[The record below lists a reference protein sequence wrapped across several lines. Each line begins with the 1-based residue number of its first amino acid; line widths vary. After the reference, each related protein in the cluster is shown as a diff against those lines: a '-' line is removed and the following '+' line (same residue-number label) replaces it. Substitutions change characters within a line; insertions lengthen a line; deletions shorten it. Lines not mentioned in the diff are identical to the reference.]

1 MPPTA
6 LRRLRSAPDE
16 RRLDYGHTA
25 SGKTGFMGS
34 MVQPEKIRNRLLT
47 VIAVILVVAALQWS
61 YPVTMPLVVA
71 IFIIAAAWPIK
82 PWLDQK
88 LPSSLSYVGAVLALF
103 LILAGFIAVIYIA
116 IAQVVQTFGQNQEQF
131 RAVYETY
138 ATWARDK
145 GVPTLGGEG
154 GYDRLV
160 AIAQVLFW
168 RIYTMLGYFGFI
180 AVLVIIGLPEV
191 PALARKFRDQL
202 RTGENR
208 ELVDA
213 VEQIA
218 GKFRQYI
225 GTTMLISLITGVASA
240 MWPFAVGLDLALIWG
255 VLNFLLNFIP
265 VIGNIIGIIPPTL
278 YALIQFESWTMPI
291 VVFVG
296 FAVLQITISNFI
308 SPMLQGRGMS
318 MPPAAIIVALLFW
331 GWVWGLIGA
340 LLAVPLTAA
349 LVIVCQHFK
358 STEWIAKLLAR
369 EPLERFSVRRNI
381 AGVGEVVG
389 ALGGREGGASAAGTS
404 WAT

>member
-1 MPPTA
+1 
-6 LRRLRSAPDE
+6 
-16 RRLDYGHTA
+16 
-25 SGKTGFMGS
+25 
-34 MVQPEKIRNRLLT
+34 
-47 VIAVILVVAALQWS
+47 
-61 YPVTMPLVVA
+61 
-71 IFIIAAAWPIK
+71 
-82 PWLDQK
+82 
-88 LPSSLSYVGAVLALF
+88 
-103 LILAGFIAVIYIA
+103 VIYIA
-116 IAQVVQTFGQNQEQF
+116 IAQVARTFGQNQEQF
-131 RAVYETY
+131 RTVYETY
-138 ATWARDK
+138 ATWARDN
-145 GVPTLGGEG
+145 GLPTLGGEG

-160 AIAQVLFW
+160 VIAQVLFW
-168 RIYTMLGYFGFI
+168 RIYAMLGYLGFI

-191 PALARKFRDQL
+191 PALARKFRNQL

-225 GTTMLISLITGVASA
+225 GTTMLTSLITGVASA
-240 MWPFAVGLDLALIWG
+240 VWPFAVGLDLALFWG

-369 EPLERFSVRRNI
+369 EP
-381 AGVGEVVG
+381 
-389 ALGGREGGASAAGTS
+389 
-404 WAT
+404 

>member
-1 MPPTA
+1 
-6 LRRLRSAPDE
+6 
-16 RRLDYGHTA
+16 
-25 SGKTGFMGS
+25 
-34 MVQPEKIRNRLLT
+34 MVQPEKICNRLLT

-202 RTGENR
+202 RTGENSGTGRRGRADRR
-208 ELVDA
+208 EVPPVYRDDDA
-213 VEQIA
+213 PQPDH
-218 GKFRQYI
+218 RRC
-225 GTTMLISLITGVASA
+225 
-240 MWPFAVGLDLALIWG
+240 VGHCGPLPLALIW
-255 VLNFLLNFIP
+255 
-265 VIGNIIGIIPPTL
+265 
-278 YALIQFESWTMPI
+278 
-291 VVFVG
+291 
-296 FAVLQITISNFI
+296 
-308 SPMLQGRGMS
+308 R
-318 MPPAAIIVALLFW
+318 
-331 GWVWGLIGA
+331 
-340 LLAVPLTAA
+340 
-349 LVIVCQHFK
+349 
-358 STEWIAKLLAR
+358 
-369 EPLERFSVRRNI
+369 
-381 AGVGEVVG
+381 
-389 ALGGREGGASAAGTS
+389 
-404 WAT
+404 